1 MSLNYLLE
9 EYREIPKV
17 KIIGKELVIDDIIYE
32 VVGLTL
38 KDKQLEL
45 LMLEYDGEYQ
55 NRIRALEEDEEY
67 TRTRETNRIIQRN
80 SILENKDS
88 VLHALKE
95 VYIDGVCYNTNGA
108 SGEGFRVE
116 DSDKLFLLSKL
127 FAKGYKPKSLGD
139 VYSEHIYMNSIR
151 LEGEFTKFSEIS
163 KNPEVIIKRGYTADN
178 ILVEKPITL
187 EVGKEYTEKIYF
199 DVDGEKRWIFINSVE
214 PYDILSRMLEQ
225 FKDPRYL
232 EHYTKE
238 QLDKLVKD
246 VTENIKQQCPDGKN
260 FVVIEY
266 ETENDDGVRF
276 FLKSWLDSEP
286 QRSNKAMMFAARPDK
301 NKPFGKLGKQLHIE
315 LLAEPFDI
323 DVKSIDT
330 ELFSYFKKREN
341 KDLVF

>member
-9 EYREIPKV
+9 EYREMPKV
-17 KIIGKELVIDDIIYE
+17 KIIGKELVIDEIIYE
-32 VVGLTL
+32 VVALTL
-38 KDKQLEL
+38 KEKQLEML
-45 LMLEYDGEYQ
+45 ILEYDGEYQ
-55 NRIRALEEDEEY
+55 DRIRDLEEDEEY
-67 TRTRETNRIIQRN
+67 TGTRESNRIIQRN
-80 SILENKDS
+80 AILRNKDTI
-88 VLHALKE
+88 LHAIEE
-95 VYIDGVCYNTNGA
+95 VYIDGVCYKIDGA
-108 SGEGFRVE
+108 SGTGFRME
-116 DSDKLFLLSKL
+116 DPDKLFLLSKL
-127 FAKGYKPKSLGD
+127 FEKGYKPKSLGD
-139 VYSEHIYMNSIR
+139 LDLEHIYMNAIR
-151 LEGEFTKFSEIS
+151 LEGEFSKFPEMS

-187 EVGKEYTEKIYF
+187 EIGKEYTEKFYF
-199 DVDGEKRWIFINSVE
+199 DVEGEKRWLFINSVE
-214 PYDILSRMLEQ
+214 PYDILARMLEQ

-232 EHYTKE
+232 EYYTKE

-246 VTENIKQQCPDGKN
+246 VTKNIKQQCPDEKN

-286 QRSNKAMMFAARPDK
+286 KRGNKAMFFTAKPDK
-301 NKPFGKLGKQLHIE
+301 DKPFGKLGKRLHIE
-315 LLAEPFDI
+315 LLAEPFDR